1 MGIPVSPIY
10 VCLPPQSPPNRQYP
24 RSRAVSFPYISESLV
39 LPENE
44 RDLEK
49 MDECPVHNTHV
60 DGRNSCV
67 ACEETGFLFEAKL
80 GNISQ
85 IGVVGD

>member
-1 MGIPVSPIY
+1 MTVR
-10 VCLPPQSPPNRQYP
+10 L
-24 RSRAVSFPYISESLV
+24 RSVLLTGNTLAQERLARPAISETLV

-44 RDLEK
+44 RGLEK

>member
-1 MGIPVSPIY
+1 MTVN
-10 VCLPPQSPPNRQYP
+10 L
-24 RSRAVSFPYISESLV
+24 RSVLLTGNTLAQERLARPAFESLV

-67 ACEETGFLFEAKL
+67 ACEETGFSLKQ
-80 GNISQ
+80 N
-85 IGVVGD
+85 